1 MIQSPL
7 KTNLNFRLKTS
18 MGGLQFFQMIQFFYS
33 CLNLDLYRAEEL
45 RWTESAL
52 CISKKKPNRVSH
64 ITT

>member
-1 MIQSPL
+1 
-7 KTNLNFRLKTS
+7 